1 MALSAVERHQQQ
13 RAEAKLAEIATLST
27 RSLTRVVVVLCV
39 MQLLALVVLRTMQRS
54 KVLQAVQRSETR
66 LRGVISSINEGMFVI
81 RPDGRVESW
90 NDAAERATGVPR
102 EAVLGQPLEAA
113 LPAFGTALAATEP
126 ADADGRRP
134 RTTSRSR

>member
-1 MALSAVERHQQQ
+1 
-13 RAEAKLAEIATLST
+13 
-27 RSLTRVVVVLCV
+27 
-39 MQLLALVVLRTMQRS
+39 MQRS

-102 EAVLGQPLEAA
+102 AAVLGQPLDAA
-113 LPAFGTALAATEP
+113 LPAFGSALAATAP
-126 ADADGRRP
+126 PGPTPTARRP
-134 RTTSRSR
+134 PTTSRST